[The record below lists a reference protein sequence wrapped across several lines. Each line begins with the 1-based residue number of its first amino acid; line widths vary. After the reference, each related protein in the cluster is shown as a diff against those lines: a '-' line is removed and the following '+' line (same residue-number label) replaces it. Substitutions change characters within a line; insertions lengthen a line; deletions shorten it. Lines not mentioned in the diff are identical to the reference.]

1 LKAAEE
7 GIDHLKT
14 VWLKLMCL
22 VVVHVGEHHFAC
34 LINYEEESG
43 KGLVV
48 LAECLGAADRLQLS
62 HTLFLHQET
71 YVLSAQPIAALFLQR
86 SAFRL
91 GLQ

>member
-1 LKAAEE
+1 MKAAEE

-14 VWLKLMCL
+14 VWLQLVCL
-22 VVVHVGEHHFAC
+22 VVVHVGEHHLAS
-34 LINYEEESG
+34 LIDYGEERG

-48 LAECLGAADRLQLS
+48 LAEWDGAADRLQLP

-86 SAFRL
+86 SAFGL